1 MGRNRIVILLVIA
14 VTLSLICGCATFMEY
29 GKLEKSARGN
39 YGRGSYDLAVSDCA
53 AALKLNPDY
62 AKAQALIKDAFR
74 MAVDAHESRIRE
86 LDRSSGKFRWDA
98 VVSEYEA
105 LIELDQTVK
114 SLPTLTD
121 KETGEAMEF
130 GMADYTQDLATARI
144 NAAEAHYQEGLNLSQ
159 NDDVDSHKQAAKE
172 FKAAC
177 GFCPGYK
184 DAEELYETE
193 RQAGVKRIA
202 IIPFEDKTGKEGKYG
217 SLSDIIVDDVVSDI
231 MRDPDSME
239 FLEIISRDQLTQ
251 VLQEQDLGQ
260 SGIVDSQTAADI
272 GKVLGVHEIV
282 TGKISQ
288 IIYIPPAT
296 VTRNVSREKEVATG
310 TENYTDSDGKVKQ
323 RTVYGKVKATV
334 YIHTRTASA
343 SISGSYAIVEAKT
356 ARLKKSESFS
366 QRDEF
371 RCQWAKFSGDERA
384 LMYDDK
390 KYGPEIPAPVE
401 VEMVNQAAKK
411 LSASLAAALKD
422 YAR

>member
-1 MGRNRIVILLVIA
+1 MERNRIAVLLVIDII
-14 VTLSLICGCATFMEY
+14 LSLTYGCATFMEY
-29 GKLEKSARGN
+29 GKLEKNARQSYQRGN
-39 YGRGSYDLAVSDCA
+39 YDLAVFDCA
-53 AALKLNPDY
+53 AALNINPDY
-62 AKAQALIKDAFR
+62 GKAQALIKDAFR

-86 LDRSSGKFRWDA
+86 LGHSSAGFRWDE

-105 LIELDQTVK
+105 LIKLDQTVK

-121 KETGEAMEF
+121 KETDDAMKFE
-130 GMADYTQDLATARI
+130 MADYTQELATAKT
-144 NAAEAHYQEGLNLSQ
+144 NAAEAHYQEGILLSQ

-172 FKAAC
+172 FKKAC

-184 DAEELYETE
+184 DADQLYETE

-202 IIPFEDKTGKEGKYG
+202 IIPFEDKTGKAGKYG

-231 MRDPDSME
+231 MRDPDAME
-239 FLEIISRDQLTQ
+239 FLEIISRDQLAQ

-260 SGIVDSQTAADI
+260 AGIVDSQTAADI

-296 VTRNVSREKEVATG
+296 VTRNVSREKEVVTG
-310 TENYTDSDGKVKQ
+310 TEKYTHSDGKAKQ
-323 RTVYGKVKATV
+323 RNVYDKVKATV

-366 QRDEF
+366 QREGLSV
-371 RCQWAKFSGDERA
+371 SGLNSQA
-384 LMYDDK
+384 MK
-390 KYGPEIPAPVE
+390 GP
-401 VEMVNQAAKK
+401 
-411 LSASLAAALKD
+411 
-422 YAR
+422 